1 MPGPPQPDTEAA
13 DQHGL
18 RNTQSAQ
25 LAKALH
31 MSPKTANFTPPDRL
45 IDSTRYSSIQ
55 PVIRGLHQTRP
66 ASGKTRESGP
76 VRLGISANVLQV
88 ILKSFGESLITEVV

>member
-45 IDSTRYSSIQ
+45 IDSTRYTNF
-55 PVIRGLHQTRP
+55 RG
-66 ASGKTRESGP
+66 G
-76 VRLGISANVLQV
+76 
-88 ILKSFGESLITEVV
+88 